1 MPCTIS
7 ANGLGIKSSSL
18 IDTGANGYAF
28 IDTKL
33 AQLAEQ
39 FLGVEPQPLP
49 LPCTVRGFD
58 GKPAESAKKYID
70 VLLLID
76 GRAIKAPM
84 IILNLGDHDIILGR
98 KWAAHADVLVDCRRR
113 RLIWPK
119 NSPKTARYS
128 HIISTSQQQL
138 EKQTNKKHQKDAN
151 RRDAIMSCSWKPT
164 ILKRSSTFQIDQRE
178 SYESMEKELLWPQ
191 QEAIPRKKPKKRDE
205 TLDKERTLD
214 LAVLTATAFNFVA
227 KREENVIGRISIYE
241 IDKELE
247 AREREVIPGPEDQQ
261 PGETELQWL
270 QRILPPELKEYASVF
285 SKKESD
291 TLPPHRSYDHKIQ
304 IEGPKGTES
313 IGYQPLRQQSTQELR
328 EVKRFLE
335 DNLVKGFIEAS

>member
-1 MPCTIS
+1 MEIDLTRLIGGDALTMPCTIS

-128 HIISTSQQQL
+128 HIISTSQQ
-138 EKQTNKKHQKDAN
+138 
-151 RRDAIMSCSWKPT
+151 
-164 ILKRSSTFQIDQRE
+164 
-178 SYESMEKELLWPQ
+178 
-191 QEAIPRKKPKKRDE
+191 
-205 TLDKERTLD
+205 
-214 LAVLTATAFNFVA
+214 
-227 KREENVIGRISIYE
+227 
-241 IDKELE
+241 
-247 AREREVIPGPEDQQ
+247 
-261 PGETELQWL
+261 
-270 QRILPPELKEYASVF
+270 
-285 SKKESD
+285 
-291 TLPPHRSYDHKIQ
+291 
-304 IEGPKGTES
+304 
-313 IGYQPLRQQSTQELR
+313 
-328 EVKRFLE
+328 
-335 DNLVKGFIEAS
+335 